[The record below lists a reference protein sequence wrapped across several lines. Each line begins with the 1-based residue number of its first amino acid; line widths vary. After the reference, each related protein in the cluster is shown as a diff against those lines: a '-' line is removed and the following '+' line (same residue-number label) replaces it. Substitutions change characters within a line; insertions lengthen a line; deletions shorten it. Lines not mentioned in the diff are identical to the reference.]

1 MRNSTFTAQFRR
13 DLRKVEHRGYD
24 MQKLKT
30 IIMLLLNEEPLPKHC
45 RDHALK
51 GEWKPYRELHIEPD
65 WLLVYQYEDNKLP
78 YEVAQF
84 ILTCVAA
91 YIILIYTA
99 KQICEWIKT
108 SGKE

>member
-65 WLLVYQYEDNKLP
+65 WLLVYKVSEN
-78 YEVAQF
+78 ECVF
-84 ILTCVAA
+84 IVPAPMPIFFRCNRRMAVSYCCAPTMRA
-91 YIILIYTA
+91 
-99 KQICEWIKT
+99 
-108 SGKE
+108 